1 MMVHTFNPRILA
13 AEAGGVFSK
22 FETTLV
28 YIVSSRIAKAT

>member
-28 YIVSSRIAKAT
+28 YIVSSRAVQIT